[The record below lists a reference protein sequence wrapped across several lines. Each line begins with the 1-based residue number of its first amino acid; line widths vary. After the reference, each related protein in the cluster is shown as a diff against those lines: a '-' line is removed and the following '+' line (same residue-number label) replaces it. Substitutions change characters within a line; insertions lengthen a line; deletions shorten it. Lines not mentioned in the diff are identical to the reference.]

1 MRTVAP
7 QIKSIQQPIQFLNR
21 QHNGFVD
28 IIWRDF
34 ETLGLE
40 TLEPKAEAV
49 TLPIQNLHSIPGFVE
64 KDKEHRIKDRHFNI
78 QLDQSS

>member
-40 TLEPKAEAV
+40 
-49 TLPIQNLHSIPGFVE
+49 
-64 KDKEHRIKDRHFNI
+64 
-78 QLDQSS
+78 